1 MSRLCLDSP
10 VTSHLTQFT
19 SLSSNEGSQG
29 SLYLIS
35 TTSGLTS
42 TTLSLTHSI
51 PDTES
56 SSILLRHAQHYCASG
71 SLHLLFLLPR
81 KILPWISS
89 WLSCSF
95 SWFLSLWEKDQHDYP
110 VKISFLSLCHC
121 SLSSLCSTFC
131 FFSRVY
137 HHWKHYM
144 FICLCGCC
152 YLLTTTS
159 TRTQA
164 SQRHRLYFSFFFSL
178 KHPNAWN
185 NVWHIVG
192 AQ

>member
-10 VTSHLTQFT
+10 VASHLTQFT
-19 SLSSNEGSQG
+19 SLSSKEGSQG

-95 SWFLSLWEKDQHDYP
+95 SWFLSLWEKNQHDYP

-131 FFSRVY
+131 FFPVSITTGNITCLFVY
-137 HHWKHYM
+137 VAVV
-144 FICLCGCC
+144 
-152 YLLTTTS
+152 T
-159 TRTQA
+159 
-164 SQRHRLYFSFFFSL
+164 FSPPPQLECKLHKDRDFVFLFFFFHLSTL
-178 KHPNAWN
+178 ML
-185 NVWHIVG
+185 G
-192 AQ
+192 TMSGT